1 MWRRRQGSVLD
12 EGAQR
17 PCLREHVHI
26 LVLQRRRHDEVT
38 AAAKDASSLWSLY
51 MFAPAGADLVAF
63 SGGKHMPVAC
73 GPCICLPPL
82 KATRP
87 AAALMNAFKLNA
99 GGISAAASTS
109 TGRLKRCA
117 ISTYSPSESTP

>member
-1 MWRRRQGSVLD
+1 MWRPRQGSVLD

-51 MFAPAGADLVAF
+51 MFAPAEGHQVRTRADERIQVECRRHF
-63 SGGKHMPVAC
+63 RR
-73 GPCICLPPL
+73 CIHQYR
-82 KATRP
+82 KAEAMRNFHVFT
-87 AAALMNAFKLNA
+87 
-99 GGISAAASTS
+99 
-109 TGRLKRCA
+109 
-117 ISTYSPSESTP
+117 